1 MYQKFINSLYIS
13 FIIILIS
20 FSARSAEDLKSIGKF
35 KDWETFT
42 VTENDNKICFA
53 QSIPILR
60 APKKFERNPSRLFI
74 SFRPTKDIKDEV
86 SATSG
91 YTFQKEKIVK
101 AKTGKKTYDFFSRE
115 EFAWILD
122 TEEEQ
127 RFIKAMKKASRV
139 IIIGRTEKG
148 KQTIDHYSLM
158 GFTKA
163 YNTAKKIVAK
173 LECKVTKG
181 LFLRTLEDW
190 IHQLS

>member
-1 MYQKFINSLYIS
+1 MPKKFINSLYIS

-74 SFRPTKDIKDEV
+74 TFRPSEDMKDEV

-139 IIIGRTEKG
+139 MIIGRTEKG

-163 YNTAKKIVAK
+163 YNTAKKN
-173 LECKVTKG
+173 C
-181 LFLRTLEDW
+181 
-190 IHQLS
+190 S

>member
-1 MYQKFINSLYIS
+1 MHQKFVNLLYIS
-13 FIIILIS
+13 SIIVLIS
-20 FSARSAEDLKSIGKF
+20 FAAKSAEDLKSIGKF

-74 SFRPTKDIKDEV
+74 SFRPSEDIKDEV

-101 AKTGKKTYDFFSRE
+101 AKTGKKTYDFFSQE

-139 IIIGRTEKG
+139 MIIGRTEKG

-163 YNTAKKIVAK
+163 YNTAKKN
-173 LECKVTKG
+173 C
-181 LFLRTLEDW
+181 
-190 IHQLS
+190 S

>member
-1 MYQKFINSLYIS
+1 MPQKFINSLYIS

-20 FSARSAEDLKSIGKF
+20 FSARSAEDLKSVGKF
-35 KDWETFT
+35 KDWEAFT
-42 VTENDNKICFA
+42 VSENNNKICFA

-60 APKKFERNPSRLFI
+60 APKKFKRNPSRLFV
-74 SFRPTKDIKDEV
+74 SFRPTENIKNEV

-101 AKTGKKTYDFFSRE
+101 AKTGKKTYDFFSQE

-139 IIIGRTEKG
+139 MIIGRTEKG

-163 YNTAKKIVAK
+163 YNTAKKN
-173 LECKVTKG
+173 C
-181 LFLRTLEDW
+181 
-190 IHQLS
+190 S

>member
-1 MYQKFINSLYIS
+1 MPQKFINSLYIS

-74 SFRPTKDIKDEV
+74 TFRPSEDIKDEV

-127 RFIKAMKKASRV
+127 RFIKAMKRASRV
-139 IIIGRTEKG
+139 MIIGRTEKG

-163 YNTAKKIVAK
+163 YDTAKKN
-173 LECKVTKG
+173 C
-181 LFLRTLEDW
+181 
-190 IHQLS
+190 S

>member
-1 MYQKFINSLYIS
+1 MHQKLINSLYIS
-13 FIIILIS
+13 SIIILIS

-42 VTENDNKICFA
+42 VTENNNKICFA

-60 APKKFERNPSRLFI
+60 APKKFERNPSRLFV
-74 SFRPTKDIKDEV
+74 SFRPTEDIIDEI

-101 AKTGKKTYDFFSRE
+101 AKTGKKTFNFFAQE
-115 EFAWILD
+115 NFAWILD

-127 RFIKAMKKASRV
+127 KFIQAMKKASRV
-139 IIIGRTEKG
+139 MIIGRTDKG

-158 GFTKA
+158 GFSKA
-163 YNTAKKIVAK
+163 YNTAKKN
-173 LECKVTKG
+173 C
-181 LFLRTLEDW
+181 
-190 IHQLS
+190 S

>member
-42 VTENDNKICFA
+42 VTESDNKICFA

-74 SFRPTKDIKDEV
+74 TFRPSKDIKDEV

-101 AKTGKKTYDFFSRE
+101 AKTGKKTYDFFSQE

-139 IIIGRTEKG
+139 MIIGRTEKG

-163 YNTAKKIVAK
+163 YDAAKKN
-173 LECKVTKG
+173 C
-181 LFLRTLEDW
+181 
-190 IHQLS
+190 S

>member
-13 FIIILIS
+13 FIVILIS

-74 SFRPTKDIKDEV
+74 TFRPSEDIMDEV

-139 IIIGRTEKG
+139 MIIGRTEKG

-163 YNTAKKIVAK
+163 YDTAKKN
-173 LECKVTKG
+173 C
-181 LFLRTLEDW
+181 
-190 IHQLS
+190 S

>member
-1 MYQKFINSLYIS
+1 MYQKFINLLYIS

-74 SFRPTKDIKDEV
+74 TFRPSEDIKDEV

-139 IIIGRTEKG
+139 MIIGRTEKG

-163 YNTAKKIVAK
+163 YNTAKKN
-173 LECKVTKG
+173 C
-181 LFLRTLEDW
+181 
-190 IHQLS
+190 S

>member
-1 MYQKFINSLYIS
+1 MYQKFVNLLYIS

-74 SFRPTKDIKDEV
+74 TFRPSEDIKDEV

-101 AKTGKKTYDFFSRE
+101 AKTGKKTYDFFSQE

-139 IIIGRTEKG
+139 MIIGRTEKG

-163 YNTAKKIVAK
+163 YNTAKKN
-173 LECKVTKG
+173 C
-181 LFLRTLEDW
+181 
-190 IHQLS
+190 S

>member
-1 MYQKFINSLYIS
+1 MPQKFINSLYIS

-74 SFRPTKDIKDEV
+74 SFRPTEDIKDEV

-139 IIIGRTEKG
+139 MIIGRTEKG

-163 YNTAKKIVAK
+163 YDTAKKN
-173 LECKVTKG
+173 C
-181 LFLRTLEDW
+181 
-190 IHQLS
+190 S

>member
-42 VTENDNKICFA
+42 VTENNNKICFA

-74 SFRPTKDIKDEV
+74 SFRPTEDIKDEV

-122 TEEEQ
+122 TDEEQ
-127 RFIKAMKKASRV
+127 RFIKAMKRASRV
-139 IIIGRTEKG
+139 MIIGRTEKG

-158 GFTKA
+158 GFSKA
-163 YNTAKKIVAK
+163 YDTAKKN
-173 LECKVTKG
+173 C
-181 LFLRTLEDW
+181 
-190 IHQLS
+190 S

>member
-1 MYQKFINSLYIS
+1 MYQKFIILLYIS

-74 SFRPTKDIKDEV
+74 SFRPTEDIKDEV

-101 AKTGKKTYDFFSRE
+101 AKTGKKTYDFFSQE

-139 IIIGRTEKG
+139 MIIGRTEKG

-163 YNTAKKIVAK
+163 YNTAKKN
-173 LECKVTKG
+173 C
-181 LFLRTLEDW
+181 
-190 IHQLS
+190 S

>member
-74 SFRPTKDIKDEV
+74 SFRPTEDIKNEV

-139 IIIGRTEKG
+139 MIIGRTEKG

-163 YNTAKKIVAK
+163 YNTAKKN
-173 LECKVTKG
+173 C
-181 LFLRTLEDW
+181 
-190 IHQLS
+190 S

>member
-1 MYQKFINSLYIS
+1 MPQKFINSLYIS

-42 VTENDNKICFA
+42 VTENNNKICFA

-60 APKKFERNPSRLFI
+60 APKKFERNPSRLFV
-74 SFRPTKDIKDEV
+74 SFRPTEDIIDEI

-101 AKTGKKTYDFFSRE
+101 AKTGKKTFDFFSQE
-115 EFAWILD
+115 NFAWILED
-122 TEEEQ
+122 EEEQ
-127 RFIKAMKKASRV
+127 KFIKAMKKASRV
-139 IIIGRTEKG
+139 MIIGRTDKG

-158 GFTKA
+158 GFSKA
-163 YNTAKKIVAK
+163 YDTAQKS
-173 LECKVTKG
+173 C
-181 LFLRTLEDW
+181 
-190 IHQLS
+190 S

>member
-1 MYQKFINSLYIS
+1 MHQKLINSLYIS

-42 VTENDNKICFA
+42 VTENNNKICFA

-74 SFRPTKDIKDEV
+74 SFRPTESIKDEV

-101 AKTGKKTYDFFSRE
+101 AKSGKKTFDFFAQE
-115 EFAWILD
+115 NFAWILD

-127 RFIKAMKKASRV
+127 KFIQAMKKASRV
-139 IIIGRTEKG
+139 MIIGRTDKG

-158 GFTKA
+158 GFSKA
-163 YNTAKKIVAK
+163 YNTAKKN
-173 LECKVTKG
+173 C
-181 LFLRTLEDW
+181 
-190 IHQLS
+190 S

>member
-13 FIIILIS
+13 FIVILIS
-20 FSARSAEDLKSIGKF
+20 FSARSAENLKSIGKF
-35 KDWETFT
+35 KDWEAFA

-74 SFRPTKDIKDEV
+74 TFRPSEDIMDEV

-115 EFAWILD
+115 EFAWILN

-127 RFIKAMKKASRV
+127 KFIKAMKKASRV
-139 IIIGRTEKG
+139 MIIGRTEKG

-163 YNTAKKIVAK
+163 YDTAKKN
-173 LECKVTKG
+173 C
-181 LFLRTLEDW
+181 
-190 IHQLS
+190 S

>member
-1 MYQKFINSLYIS
+1 MYQKFINLLYIS
-13 FIIILIS
+13 FIITLIS

-74 SFRPTKDIKDEV
+74 TFRPSENMKDEV
-86 SATSG
+86 SVTSG
-91 YTFQKEKIVK
+91 YTFQKENIVK
-101 AKTGKKTYDFFSRE
+101 AKTGKKTYDFFSQE
-115 EFAWILD
+115 DFAWILD

-139 IIIGRTEKG
+139 MIIGRTEKG
-148 KQTIDHYSLM
+148 KQTIDHFSLM

-163 YNTAKKIVAK
+163 YDTAKKN
-173 LECKVTKG
+173 C
-181 LFLRTLEDW
+181 
-190 IHQLS
+190 S

>member
-1 MYQKFINSLYIS
+1 MYQKFINLLYIS

-42 VTENDNKICFA
+42 VNENNNKICFA

-74 SFRPTKDIKDEV
+74 TFRPSEDMKDEV

-101 AKTGKKTYDFFSRE
+101 AKTGKKTFDFFAQE
-115 EFAWILD
+115 NFAWILNA
-122 TEEEQ
+122 EEEQ
-127 RFIKAMKKASRV
+127 KFIQAMKKASRV
-139 IIIGRTEKG
+139 MIIGRTEKR
-148 KQTIDHYSLM
+148 KQTIDHYSLI

-163 YNTAKKIVAK
+163 YDTAKKN
-173 LECKVTKG
+173 C
-181 LFLRTLEDW
+181 
-190 IHQLS
+190 S

>member
-1 MYQKFINSLYIS
+1 MHKKFVNSLYIS

-20 FSARSAEDLKSIGKF
+20 FTAKSAEDLKSIGKF

-74 SFRPTKDIKDEV
+74 TFRPSEDMKDEV

-101 AKTGKKTYDFFSRE
+101 AKTGKKTYDFFSQE

-122 TEEEQ
+122 AEEEQ

-139 IIIGRTEKG
+139 MIIGRTEKG

-163 YNTAKKIVAK
+163 YDTAKKN
-173 LECKVTKG
+173 C
-181 LFLRTLEDW
+181 
-190 IHQLS
+190 S

>member
-1 MYQKFINSLYIS
+1 MHQKLINSLYIS

-20 FSARSAEDLKSIGKF
+20 FSARSAEELKSIGKF

-42 VTENDNKICFA
+42 VNENNNKICFA

-60 APKKFERNPSRLFI
+60 APKKFERNPSRLFV
-74 SFRPTKDIKDEV
+74 SFRPTEDIKDEV

-101 AKTGKKTYDFFSRE
+101 AKTGKKTFNFFAQE
-115 EFAWILD
+115 NFAWILD

-127 RFIKAMKKASRV
+127 KFIQAMKKASRV
-139 IIIGRTEKG
+139 MIIGRTDKG

-158 GFTKA
+158 GFSKA
-163 YNTAKKIVAK
+163 YNTAKKN
-173 LECKVTKG
+173 C
-181 LFLRTLEDW
+181 
-190 IHQLS
+190 S

>member
-1 MYQKFINSLYIS
+1 MYQKFINLLYIS

-74 SFRPTKDIKDEV
+74 TFRPSEDMKDEV

-101 AKTGKKTYDFFSRE
+101 AKTGKKTYDFFSQE

-139 IIIGRTEKG
+139 MIIGRTEKG

-163 YNTAKKIVAK
+163 YDTAKKN
-173 LECKVTKG
+173 C
-181 LFLRTLEDW
+181 
-190 IHQLS
+190 S

>member
-13 FIIILIS
+13 FIVILIS

-74 SFRPTKDIKDEV
+74 TFRPSEDIKDEV

-139 IIIGRTEKG
+139 MIIGRTEKG

-163 YNTAKKIVAK
+163 YDTAKKN
-173 LECKVTKG
+173 CG
-181 LFLRTLEDW
+181 
-190 IHQLS
+190 

>member
-1 MYQKFINSLYIS
+1 MYQKFINLLYIS

-74 SFRPTKDIKDEV
+74 TFRPSEDMKDEV

-101 AKTGKKTYDFFSRE
+101 AKTGKKTYDFFSQE

-139 IIIGRTEKG
+139 MIIGRTKKG

-163 YNTAKKIVAK
+163 YNAAKKK
-173 LECKVTKG
+173 C
-181 LFLRTLEDW
+181 
-190 IHQLS
+190 S

>member
-1 MYQKFINSLYIS
+1 MYQKFINLLYIS

-74 SFRPTKDIKDEV
+74 TFRPSEDMKDEV

-139 IIIGRTEKG
+139 MIIGRTEKG

-163 YNTAKKIVAK
+163 YNTAKKN
-173 LECKVTKG
+173 C
-181 LFLRTLEDW
+181 
-190 IHQLS
+190 S

>member
-1 MYQKFINSLYIS
+1 MYQKLINSLYIS

-20 FSARSAEDLKSIGKF
+20 FAARSAEDPKSIGKF

-74 SFRPTKDIKDEV
+74 TFRPSEDIKDEV

-91 YTFQKEKIVK
+91 YTFQKEKVVK
-101 AKTGKKTYDFFSRE
+101 AKTGKKTYDFFSQE

-127 RFIKAMKKASRV
+127 KFIKAMKKASRV
-139 IIIGRTEKG
+139 MIIGRTDKG

-158 GFTKA
+158 GFSKA
-163 YNTAKKIVAK
+163 YDTAKKN
-173 LECKVTKG
+173 C
-181 LFLRTLEDW
+181 
-190 IHQLS
+190 S

>member
-13 FIIILIS
+13 FIAILIS

-74 SFRPTKDIKDEV
+74 TFRPSEDMKDEV

-101 AKTGKKTYDFFSRE
+101 AKTGKKTYDFFSQE

-139 IIIGRTEKG
+139 MIIGRTEKG

-163 YNTAKKIVAK
+163 YDTAKKN
-173 LECKVTKG
+173 C
-181 LFLRTLEDW
+181 
-190 IHQLS
+190 S

>member
-1 MYQKFINSLYIS
+1 MPQKFINSLYIS

-74 SFRPTKDIKDEV
+74 TFRPSEDIKDEV

-101 AKTGKKTYDFFSRE
+101 AKTGKKTYDFFSQE

-139 IIIGRTEKG
+139 MIIGRTEKG

-163 YNTAKKIVAK
+163 YDTAKKN
-173 LECKVTKG
+173 C
-181 LFLRTLEDW
+181 
-190 IHQLS
+190 S

>member
-1 MYQKFINSLYIS
+1 MHQKFINALYIF

-20 FSARSAEDLKSIGKF
+20 FAARSAEDPKSIGKF

-42 VTENDNKICFA
+42 VTENNNKICFA

-74 SFRPTKDIKDEV
+74 SFRPNNNTKDEV

-91 YTFQKEKIVK
+91 YAFQKEKVVK
-101 AKTGKKTYDFFSRE
+101 AKSGKKTFDFFVQE
-115 EFAWILD
+115 NFAWILD

-139 IIIGRTEKG
+139 MIIGRTDKG

-158 GFTKA
+158 GFSKA
-163 YNTAKKIVAK
+163 YNTAKKN
-173 LECKVTKG
+173 C
-181 LFLRTLEDW
+181 
-190 IHQLS
+190 S

>member
-1 MYQKFINSLYIS
+1 MYQKFINLLYIS

-74 SFRPTKDIKDEV
+74 TFRPSEDMKDEV

-91 YTFQKEKIVK
+91 YSFQKEKIVK
-101 AKTGKKTYDFFSRE
+101 AKTGKKTYDFFSQE

-139 IIIGRTEKG
+139 MIIGRTEKG

-158 GFTKA
+158 GFSKA
-163 YNTAKKIVAK
+163 YDTAKKN
-173 LECKVTKG
+173 C
-181 LFLRTLEDW
+181 
-190 IHQLS
+190 S

>member
-1 MYQKFINSLYIS
+1 MHQKFINTLYIS

-20 FSARSAEDLKSIGKF
+20 FAARSAEDLKSVGKY

-42 VTENDNKICFA
+42 VTENNSKICFA

-74 SFRPTKDIKDEV
+74 SFRPSKDIKDEV

-101 AKTGKKTYDFFSRE
+101 AKTGKKTYDFFAQE
-115 EFAWILD
+115 NFAWILD

-127 RFIKAMKKASRV
+127 KFIKAMKKASRV
-139 IIIGRTEKG
+139 MIIGRTDLG

-158 GFTKA
+158 GFSNA
-163 YNTAKKIVAK
+163 YNTAKKN
-173 LECKVTKG
+173 C
-181 LFLRTLEDW
+181 
-190 IHQLS
+190 S

>member
-1 MYQKFINSLYIS
+1 MPLKFINSLYIS

-35 KDWETFT
+35 KDWEAFT
-42 VTENDNKICFA
+42 ITENDNKICFA

-60 APKKFERNPSRLFI
+60 APKKFERNPSRLFV
-74 SFRPTKDIKDEV
+74 SFWPTDYKKNEV

-101 AKTGKKTYDFFSRE
+101 AKTGKKTYDFFSQE

-122 TEEEQ
+122 AKEEQ
-127 RFIKAMKKASRV
+127 RFIESMKKASRV
-139 IIIGRTEKG
+139 MIIGRTEKG

-163 YNTAKKIVAK
+163 YNTAKKN
-173 LECKVTKG
+173 CN
-181 LFLRTLEDW
+181 
-190 IHQLS
+190 